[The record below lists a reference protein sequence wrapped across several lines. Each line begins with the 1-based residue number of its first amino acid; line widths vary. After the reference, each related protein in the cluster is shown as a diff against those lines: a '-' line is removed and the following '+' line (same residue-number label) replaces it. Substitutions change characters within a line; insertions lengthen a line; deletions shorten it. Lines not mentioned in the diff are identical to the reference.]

1 MSSSSSARLA
11 RAAFPTLDQ
20 VLDLPSDYRVVV
32 PDEFTDGNGHMNIA
46 RYMQLHSD
54 GGWAYFARFG
64 LSEQAA
70 MAGGPTTFDVEHHI
84 VYRREVLAAHEV
96 SVHVRLIDRSDT
108 ALHSL
113 QFLVNR
119 TTGEVANSHEAL
131 SISVDLST
139 RSVAPIPEDL
149 AALVDERL
157 AVDRSLDWAPPL
169 SGAMAVRRRPG

>member
-1 MSSSSSARLA
+1 MQSS
-11 RAAFPTLDQ
+11 RAPFPTLDQ
-20 VLDLPSDYRVVV
+20 VLALPSEYRVVV
-32 PDEFTDGNGHMNIA
+32 PEEFTDGNGHMNIA

-64 LSEQAA
+64 LSEESAA
-70 MAGGPTTFDVEHHI
+70 AGGPTTFDVEHHV
-84 VYRREVLAAHEV
+84 VYRREVLAGHDV

-131 SISVDLST
+131 GISMDLRSRSI
-139 RSVAPIPEDL
+139 APIPDRVASQL
-149 AALVDERL
+149 DERL
-157 AVDRSLDWAPPL
+157 ATDRALDWEPPL
-169 SGAMAVRRRPG
+169 SGAMAVRRREG